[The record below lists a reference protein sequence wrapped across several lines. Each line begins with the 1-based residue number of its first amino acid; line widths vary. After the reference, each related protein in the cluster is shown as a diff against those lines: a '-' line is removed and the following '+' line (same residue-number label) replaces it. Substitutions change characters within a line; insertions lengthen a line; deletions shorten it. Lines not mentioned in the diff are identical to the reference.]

1 VEHIG
6 IDLGKVAS
14 QICIKTESAETVEMR
29 IATTPA
35 RLVEELG
42 RRPTSRIVLE
52 SGTESE
58 WVARVL
64 EQIGHEVIVADP
76 NFAPMYSTRNK
87 RIKTDR
93 RDARALCD
101 ACQKGDY
108 RPAHRRSDE
117 QRHVRAVLN
126 VRDALLH
133 TRTSYINLI
142 RAILRSHGLRLRSG
156 VAESFIKRVEEL
168 EIPGRLKSQV
178 APLLALMA
186 PLNKQIR
193 WSDRLLGMIVKGNEV
208 VERLCTLPG
217 VGPVTASAFVSTID
231 KVERFQGSHQLESY
245 LGLVPSEYSSGEK
258 QARGKITKRGDR
270 RMRCLLVEA
279 AVGILRREDPRT
291 ASLKEWAMRIAL
303 RRGKKIATVAL
314 ARRLAGIL
322 YAMWRDGST
331 YRATVVETAAE
342 DAQTANLQCSNSK
355 TTSYD

>member
-14 QICIKTESAETVEMR
+14 QICIKTESGETVEMR

-35 RLVEELG
+35 RLIEKLA
-42 RRPTSRIVLE
+42 RRPSSRIVLE

-126 VRDALLH
+126 VRHALVR
-133 TRTSYINLI
+133 TRTRYINVV
-142 RAILRSHGLRLRSG
+142 RAILRSHGLRLRAG
-156 VAESFIKRVEEL
+156 EAESFVKRVEEL
-168 EIPGRLKSQV
+168 DIPGRLKSQV
-178 APLLALMA
+178 APLLAVMA
-186 PLNKQIR
+186 PLEKQIR
-193 WSDRLLGMIVKGNEV
+193 WSDRLLDMIVKGNQV
-208 VERLCTLPG
+208 VERLCTVPG
-217 VGPVTASAFVSTID
+217 VGPVTASAFVCTID

-258 QARGKITKRGDR
+258 RARGKITKRGDR
-270 RMRCLLVEA
+270 RMRSLLVEA
-279 AVGILRREDPRT
+279 ALGILRREDPRT
-291 ASLKEWAMRIAL
+291 ARLKEWAMRITL

-322 YAMWRDGST
+322 YAMWRDGSS
-331 YRATVVETAAE
+331 YRATIVETALE
-342 DAQTANLQCSNSK
+342 HAQGASLQCSNSK
-355 TTSYD
+355 TTS